1 MVRSFVYIEANL
13 PTLVAG
19 LNGKLKKL
27 CLHYFYNEDMGLMEK
42 PLCDTTSIEH
52 IYNSNHTLEIMEN
65 YLSERAPEFL
75 IHNLLELN
83 TNKKKEKVI
92 QTKIARYFFIGDF
105 DLSPFLN
112 MNVQCSTF
120 VTGVGVD

>member
-1 MVRSFVYIEANL
+1 
-13 PTLVAG
+13 
-19 LNGKLKKL
+19 
-27 CLHYFYNEDMGLMEK
+27 
-42 PLCDTTSIEH
+42 
-52 IYNSNHTLEIMEN
+52 MEN

-112 MNVQCSTF
+112 MNVPLLSRVLALIEGEPTNVLLSSGC
-120 VTGVGVD
+120 